1 MFKRLT
7 ARFLIALQI
16 YSCVFQ
22 GLLHATV
29 YEVRQ
34 EDYRVNAPSASLSDP
49 AFRFKLSSVSSL
61 APELE
66 DVAISTASTPSSDLI
81 AKGFTPT
88 TEGLVWDIDGLRFI
102 ATASGQLVIKGKSLN
117 PSRKWIIESAASI
130 ILDGVSTEYLE
141 VTSGLL
147 LTTGKSEIAC
157 LKLSGTSET
166 SEWINQGELTAKN
179 LFLHQLWAVNQGKV
193 ESGDID
199 AQTAFGFTNSG
210 ELKVTGKVNSS
221 NSYWCND
228 TAGSMDIAAFTHTG
242 SLYNAGTLS
251 VHAFTTSGE
260 ARVQNV
266 GSLQFDSWQGQG
278 VSFIN
283 QGTARV
289 EQTTLQLDTILN
301 EKLLQFGTQSV
312 VKTRMLMNKSI
323 LDIATLFVAQ
333 EVINDGE
340 LSFVSLQGQ
349 KDSLFKNQRVLKTD
363 AKDATVTDISIE
375 NSGSVEA
382 SGKVVFKRAALL
394 NKNQYAVAQ
403 TELSENSTFDQQGA
417 VSASK
422 SFSVDETSKLKTT
435 VEQDFKSENLVI
447 KGKCTQD
454 LEGDFEVTKF
464 ATEKDVTLKG
474 SLTAKESAQVT
485 ALIVT
490 LGSKLTTA
498 DLKIAKDLQNAGTL
512 IAERASVVDGNITNH
527 VSGNLS
533 LVGFSAS
540 LTPKSVANDGSSFIS
555 FVPAYQQQNKG
566 LWKLINKGSLTI
578 DQNLMRGSV
587 VNFVTAAA
595 ATVRASALALD
606 IENLN
611 AASIRLAKGEFDL
624 REVNNAGVVELEQ
637 AYLQVVN
644 SKGAGHFDLIGNY
657 SASLANGVHS
667 LKSSNP
673 LTVSVAA
680 DVDLTATLLQSK
692 FAVPHLTV
700 NKTGNWD
707 HARDLEMPVALT
719 VNVISGHFKPSALLR
734 AKSIALMADDA
745 KTESTAA
752 NLAKVV
758 ATEGALSITARNSF
772 ENRKGYFFGKSGLT
786 VTAQN
791 IHHGDRRNKN
801 PSEKIKISQTSEV
814 DAPTYMPV
822 AGVELASEGQ
832 LTLDATLNANAT
844 AGDVNIYYGQVVASH
859 QGIVVKAKN
868 KLEVLAGFISAHRD
882 TKITAKSLVVK
893 RDEPAYSCGL
903 HSINWGSAGIYG
915 GAARYIATPCHQLGR
930 SVVNCPNKVYTENS
944 FEGILKVGGNLDLSG
959 VGSTKVETSLVSVN
973 GNLTFKNTQILR
985 DVMLDKSD
993 AKYGLDVVTRGSN
1006 VGKIEVGNRIS
1017 GAIQG
1022 TARSSGSIT
1031 AADIQLSALQF
1042 MLTSTG
1048 AVDKSGQPLRLV
1060 NLTQTIQDMQRAG
1073 HPLLMQRNVGDRAVV
1088 SHVAPLSMAQELV
1101 SLPVFGA
1108 VEPIADG
1115 VHMPA
1120 ELPTVEWLTRQIMAN
1135 VSAGVL
1141 NFSAPTIR
1149 NLTDNAL
1156 KFAIERQA
1164 RVREFEAR
1172 NSQGQLIRFSS
1183 APALTESDL
1192 ADATYA
1198 LVFSKYRQG
1207 VNRAANDAIAQSR
1220 LSAGSCVS
1228 ESDKTLT
1235 SLAPELDSMLVLP
1248 ARPAPRSS
1256 SELIARTGNVGL
1268 TGDVNATRGREV
1280 VSEGDATRGR
1290 EFERHLDPVLVSAPQ
1305 GKVVLDGEH
1314 VALTDVTPE
1323 AGIGVEYPN
1332 AQPEVSNPPLAHR
1345 EWDHT
1350 AEIEAAQRGQMA
1362 GMMPFAGGFGTHMM
1376 LPTRCM
1382 VHIDNFL
1389 TPNARVSGVTPFTST
1404 QRIEAINNPH
1414 LRNAHQRLARSE
1426 ARADANWAEFERM
1439 ASVAQLPDIRA
1450 RVVPNGIIERIESM
1464 AFEAQLEWEAK
1475 EFEASLE
1482 ALAIESYAEGS
1493 ELQAGGGG
1501 AASAANSSSA
1511 IPEPIRE
1518 ADKRAIGKVKE
1529 AVKAIEKR
1537 AHKLSTAYHANKTT
1551 LVEGLWD
1558 AEVLRAKADLEEALN
1573 NRGLSQRVRDTLD
1586 STLEVMNE
1594 IGAYAKANP
1603 AQVAVELAYMLT
1615 PFADAAKTAV
1625 FGVRDVIG
1633 GRANLASVA
1642 MATAASAGTEVAMAG
1657 IIGKSVKTG
1666 GKIIAAVGHKVN
1678 NRVYVGEVARI
1689 ERDMAGRAIR
1699 AEAIPQGSNLE
1710 FLAPGRVKFDGVE
1723 FRAVRDLSHLSEV
1736 ELKFM
1741 ANRGV
1746 AFKDI
1751 DGIPIHGHHY
1761 QQLDHRHA
1769 NGFIVE
1775 IPRVNHN
1782 YANKVQHPKPKG
1794 EGLPEAARKE
1804 WNEKLR
1810 EAYYKERAR
1819 TELLKRGLP
1828 FE

>member
-1 MFKRLT
+1 MLKRLL
-7 ARFLIALQI
+7 ARFLIGLQV
-16 YSCVFQ
+16 YACFFQ
-22 GLLHATV
+22 GILYATV
-29 YEVRQ
+29 YEARQ
-34 EDYRVNAPSASLSDP
+34 EDYRVSVTAPSAGASDP
-49 AFRFKLSSVSSL
+49 MFRFKVASAAANTKDLEDIAISSFAASSL
-61 APELE
+61 ELSE
-66 DVAISTASTPSSDLI
+66 
-81 AKGFTPT
+81 KGFTPT

-141 VTSGLL
+141 ITSGLL

-210 ELKVTGKVNSS
+210 ELKVTAKVNSS

-312 VKTRMLMNKSI
+312 VKTRMFMNKSI

-333 EVINDGE
+333 EAINDGE

-403 TELSENSTFDQQGA
+403 TELSENSTFDQQGT
-417 VSASK
+417 VSSSK
-422 SFSVDETSKLKTT
+422 SFTVDESSKLTTT
-435 VEQDFKSENLVI
+435 VEQDFKSESLVI
-447 KGKCTQD
+447 KGQGAQE

-555 FVPAYQQQNKG
+555 FVPAYQQQSKG
-566 LWKLINKGSLTI
+566 LWKVINKGSLTI
-578 DQNLMRGSV
+578 DQSLMRGSV

-595 ATVRASALALD
+595 ATVRVSALALD
-606 IENLN
+606 IENAN

-624 REVNNAGVVELEQ
+624 RALNNAGVVELEQ

-644 SKGAGHFDLIGNY
+644 SKGVGHFDLIGNY

-719 VNVISGHFKPSALLR
+719 VNVIGGHFKPSALLR
-734 AKSIALMADDA
+734 SKSITLMADDV
-745 KTESTAA
+745 KTESTAV

-786 VTAQN
+786 VTAKN

-801 PSEKIKISQTSEV
+801 PGEKIKISQTSEV
-814 DAPTYMPV
+814 DAPAYMPV

-832 LTLDATLNANAT
+832 ITLDATSSANANE
-844 AGDVNIYYGQVVASH
+844 GDVNIYYGQVVASH

-882 TKITAKSLVVK
+882 TKVTAKSLVVK
-893 RDEPAYSCGL
+893 RDA
-903 HSINWGSAGIYG
+903 
-915 GAARYIATPCHQLGR
+915 ATPSACGRHAVTVRGVRSMFAMREEAWTEYFTCQQLGR
-930 SVVNCPNKVYTENS
+930 SVVNCDNPAAYTENS

-959 VGSTKVETSLVSVN
+959 VDSTKVETSLVSVN
-973 GNLTFKNTQILR
+973 GDLTFKNAQVLR
-985 DVMLDKSD
+985 DTMLDRSNPQ
-993 AKYGLDVVTRGSN
+993 YGLDVVTRGSN

-1048 AVDKSGQPLRLV
+1048 AVDRSGQPLRLV
-1060 NLTQTIQDMQRAG
+1060 NLTQTIQDMQRGG
-1073 HPLLMQRNVGDRAVV
+1073 HPLLMQRKAAGRSVV
-1088 SHVAPLSMAQELV
+1088 AHVAPLSLVQEVV
-1101 SLPVFGA
+1101 SLPVFGVA
-1108 VEPIADG
+1108 EPIADG
-1115 VHMPA
+1115 IHMPA
-1120 ELPTVEWLTRQIMAN
+1120 ELPTIEWLTRQIMAN

-1141 NFSAPTIR
+1141 NFNAPTIR

-1156 KFAIERQA
+1156 RFAMERQA
-1164 RVREFEAR
+1164 RVRESEAR

-1183 APALTESDL
+1183 APELTEEDVKE
-1192 ADATYA
+1192 ATYA

-1207 VNRAANDAIAQSR
+1207 VNRAADDAVAQSR
-1220 LSAGSCVS
+1220 LNAASAVS
-1228 ESDKTLT
+1228 DADRTL
-1235 SLAPELDSMLVLP
+1235 SSIAPELESMLMIP
-1248 ARPAPRSS
+1248 ARTAPRSS
-1256 SELIARTGNVGL
+1256 SELIARS
-1268 TGDVNATRGREV
+1268 GDVRITAPEISATRGREV
-1280 VSEGDATRGR
+1280 IREGNAVQGR
-1290 EFERHLDPVLVSAPQ
+1290 EYERHLDPVLISAPK

-1314 VALTDVTPE
+1314 VGFTDVTPE
-1323 AGIGVEYPN
+1323 ARDGVVYPN
-1332 AQPEVSNPPLAHR
+1332 AQPEFSNPALMSR
-1345 EWDHT
+1345 SWDHT
-1350 AEIEAAQRGQMA
+1350 AEISEAQRAQMA
-1362 GMMPFAGGFGTHMM
+1362 GMMPGFGSGFGPHMM
-1376 LPTRCM
+1376 LPTSCM

-1389 TPNARVSGVTPFTST
+1389 NPSGARVSGFTPFTST
-1404 QRIEAINNPH
+1404 QRIEQIANPH
-1414 LRNAHQRLARSE
+1414 LRHAHQKMARVE
-1426 ARADANWAEFERM
+1426 ARADGQWQEFERM
-1439 ASVAQLPDIRA
+1439 ANVAKAPNIRA
-1450 RVVPNGIIERIESM
+1450 HIVPNGIIDRIETM
-1464 AFEAQLEWEAK
+1464 AFEMQVEWEAK
-1475 EFEASLE
+1475 EFEASME
-1482 ALAIESYAEGS
+1482 AAVVAAYEDESESSAS
-1493 ELQAGGGG
+1493 G
-1501 AASAANSSSA
+1501 AAAASSEPQLKEDDQEVIHKAAN
-1511 IPEPIRE
+1511 
-1518 ADKRAIGKVKE
+1518 
-1529 AVKAIEKR
+1529 AVRAIEKR
-1537 AHKLSTAYHANKTT
+1537 ALKIAKANGDKST
-1551 LVEGLWD
+1551 LIEGLWD
-1558 AEVLRAKADLEEALN
+1558 AETIRARAELEDALRNRNLSAK
-1573 NRGLSQRVRDTLD
+1573 VREYAGA
-1586 STLEVMNE
+1586 TLEVMGE
-1594 IGAYAKANP
+1594 MADFAKENP
-1603 AQVAVELAYMLT
+1603 TQVAIEIAYMLT

-1625 FGVRDVIG
+1625 FGVRDVIRG
-1633 GRANLASVA
+1633 NASLAHVA
-1642 MATAASAGTEVAMAG
+1642 LATATSAGAEVAMAG
-1657 IIGKSVKTG
+1657 VAGKFVRTG
-1666 GKIIAAVGHKVN
+1666 GKVIAAVGNKVASK
-1678 NRVYVGEVARI
+1678 VYA
-1689 ERDMAGRAIR
+1689 
-1699 AEAIPQGSNLE
+1699 SE
-1710 FLAPGRVKFDGVE
+1710 FKSLSGKISETPITWTAPTGTGQTYKVWQRT
-1723 FRAVRDLSHLSEV
+1723 
-1736 ELKFM
+1736 
-1741 ANRGV
+1741 
-1746 AFKDI
+1746 DI
-1751 DGIPIHGHHY
+1751 DWTHVRTAGDKRYIGKTN
-1761 QQLDHRHA
+1761 A
-1769 NGFIVE
+1769 
-1775 IPRVNHN
+1775 
-1782 YANKVQHPKPKG
+1782 
-1794 EGLPEAARKE
+1794 EAARAGFAPQLGDGYLATLHHINQDGLGNLVEASRKYHGFGKDGYSSLHGI
-1804 WNEKLR
+1804 WGKSRGHPTNPVDRPKFEKDT
-1810 EAYYKERAR
+1810 EAYWKSRIGGAE
-1819 TELLKRGLP
+1819 
-1828 FE
+1828 